1 MLIRDWLENVK
12 CTKRST
18 AGYHA
23 SMLRLSLFSTR
34 QQPLSLSLS
43 SPITPSFLF
52 HLPFLSPAIRSSV
65 HLLLLLL
72 VLLLLLFRPSLVT
85 YHPYSIR
92 PPLPFHRL
100 SLLHLSLSSSVRP
113 TTLLPE
119 RAPDIYGIFLIAR
132 PLHSSLLAR
141 RPRSKRRAAACLR
154 PRGPRGPRQRF
165 NLHYGRCQCAAHTVP
180 NCGQVLSRLFETRP
194 SDIAYA
200 DLGEIN
206 PPAGV
211 LES

>member
-1 MLIRDWLENVK
+1 MLNA
-12 CTKRST
+12 RSAAPRAT
-18 AGYHA
+18 
-23 SMLRLSLFSTR
+23 MLQCYNFLSFQLDNS
-34 QQPLSLSLS
+34 LSLSLS

-65 HLLLLLL
+65 HLL
-72 VLLLLLFRPSLVT
+72 LLLLLFRPSLVT

>member
-1 MLIRDWLENVK
+1 MLNA
-12 CTKRST
+12 RSAAPRAT
-18 AGYHA
+18 
-23 SMLRLSLFSTR
+23 MLQCYDFLSFQLDNS
-34 QQPLSLSLS
+34 LSLSLS

-65 HLLLLLL
+65 HLL
-72 VLLLLLFRPSLVT
+72 LLLLLFRPSLVT